1 MLLNFLN
8 FLGLNETN
16 PTKTNQITTQETK
29 ENIKKRDIPY
39 KLELD
44 SIPLQKTTT
53 KRVTQVEGN
62 AIIEKEIITTQTC
75 NGESIQ
81 EKTQTNILS
90 TQTFS
95 KGI

>member
-1 MLLNFLN
+1 MLLSFLN
-8 FLGLNETN
+8 FLGLDETN
-16 PTKTNQITTQETK
+16 SSKTNKITTQDSK
-29 ENIKKRDIPY
+29 ESIKEKNIPY
-39 KLELD
+39 KVELE

-53 KRVTQVEGN
+53 KRVTEILGN
-62 AIIEKEIITTQTC
+62 TIIEKEIVITQIC
-75 NGESIQ
+75 NGESIK

>member
-1 MLLNFLN
+1 MLFSFLK

-16 PTKTNQITTQETK
+16 PTKTNQITTQESK
-29 ENIKKRDIPY
+29 ESIKEKDIPY
-39 KLELD
+39 KLD

-53 KRVTQVEGN
+53 KHITQIEGN
-62 AIIEKEIITTQTC
+62 TIIEKEIIVTQTC

-95 KGI
+95 RGI

>member
-1 MLLNFLN
+1 MLLSFLN
-8 FLGLNETN
+8 FLGLDEN
-16 PTKTNQITTQETK
+16 PSKINKITTQESK
-29 ENIKKRDIPY
+29 ESIKEKSIPY
-39 KLELD
+39 KIELE

-53 KRVTQVEGN
+53 KHITEVVGN
-62 AIIEKEIITTQTC
+62 TIIEKEVITTQTC

-90 TQTFS
+90 TQIFS

>member
-1 MLLNFLN
+1 MLLSFLN
-8 FLGLNETN
+8 FLGLDGN
-16 PTKTNQITTQETK
+16 PSKINKITTQESK
-29 ENIKKRDIPY
+29 ESIKEKSIPY
-39 KLELD
+39 KIELE

-53 KRVTQVEGN
+53 RHITEVVGN
-62 AIIEKEIITTQTC
+62 TIIEKEVITTQTC

-90 TQTFS
+90 TQIFS

>member
-1 MLLNFLN
+1 MLLSFLN
-8 FLGLNETN
+8 FLGLDETSKIN
-16 PTKTNQITTQETK
+16 KITTQESK
-29 ENIKKRDIPY
+29 ESIKEKSIPY
-39 KLELD
+39 KIELE

-53 KRVTQVEGN
+53 KHITEVVGN
-62 AIIEKEIITTQTC
+62 TIIEKEVITTQTC

-90 TQTFS
+90 TQIFS

>member
-1 MLLNFLN
+1 MLLSFLN
-8 FLGLNETN
+8 FLGLDEN
-16 PTKTNQITTQETK
+16 PSKINKITTQESK
-29 ENIKKRDIPY
+29 ESIKEKSIPY
-39 KLELD
+39 KIELE

-53 KRVTQVEGN
+53 KHITEVVGN
-62 AIIEKEIITTQTC
+62 TIIEKEIVTTQIC
-75 NGESIQ
+75 NGESIK